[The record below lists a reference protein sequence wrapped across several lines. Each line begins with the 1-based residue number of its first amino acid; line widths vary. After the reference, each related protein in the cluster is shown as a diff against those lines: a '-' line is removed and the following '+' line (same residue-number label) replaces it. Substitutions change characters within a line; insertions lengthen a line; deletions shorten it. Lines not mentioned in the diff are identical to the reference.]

1 MNHLGTKPPNLIDT
15 YCMNDDTFVY
25 FMGQYTPLTE
35 ITPALLAIHYMLAH
49 TMQSDNKQG

>member
-35 ITPALLAIHYMLAH
+35 ITPTLLAIHCMLAH